1 LSCCWPDWTF
11 IRHSRIIGSSA
22 ASSEAAATSA
32 QQPVCAEQAEIET
45 RIAPDVVFPADLY
58 AKSEK
63 DYLSHAERSQLKKIA
78 AEIRSEF
85 GA

>member
-1 LSCCWPDWTF
+1 MRVVYFFML
-11 IRHSRIIGSSA
+11 G
-22 ASSEAAATSA
+22 
-32 QQPVCAEQAEIET
+32 
-45 RIAPDVVFPADLY
+45 PDVVFLANLY

-63 DYLSHAERSQLKKIA
+63 ENLSHAERNQLKKVA